1 MSESAGDVGWRSGW
15 AAWAVSTAAVAV
27 LGTAA
32 VLVATTVVPALAG
45 WSADAVVSGSMQPV
59 LQVGDVVL
67 ARPAAAD
74 ELRPGDVLVVADP
87 DHPGAHRVHRL
98 VARDAAGLVLRGDAN
113 PAPDTSP
120 VPPEDVVGVAVV
132 RLPLVGWPLVW
143 ARAGAVGPL
152 VGLAVAA
159 AGLLALAGVHRDAG
173 RPAPRPRATPLAA
186 AAAGCLLVVASTSG
200 GGTAQAA
207 FTAQTTSS
215 APWVVTWSTCDGA
228 ARAAGATHYWAMQ
241 EPTTSL
247 LPQTAVNRGTAGAAG
262 NGLFSL
268 AQTLGQPGPACGGG
282 DTRSAA
288 FNTGLVSGVLP
299 TQAMST
305 APGQPAPGDVTV
317 QVRVRTTGPGALVGF
332 SDRLALY
339 VDTSGLPALGVDDGV
354 RRGLTGSVAV
364 ADGTW
369 HLVTVTVGSGGAA
382 LYLDG
387 AVVGTDPT
395 ITGVRPGSGS
405 WRVGDG
411 LLWGWPGAP
420 LDGHLSGW
428 LAHAAV
434 FPAALTPAG
443 VAQQAS
449 AGAW

>member
-1 MSESAGDVGWRSGW
+1 MSEATEEDSWRSGW

-27 LGTAA
+27 LGTVAL
-32 VLVATTVVPALAG
+32 LVATTVVPALAG

-87 DHPGAHRVHRL
+87 DRPGAHRVHRL
-98 VARDAAGLVLRGDAN
+98 VGQDAAGLRLRGDAN
-113 PAPDTSP
+113 PAPDSSP
-120 VPPEDVVGVAVV
+120 VPPEDVLGVAVV

-152 VGLAVAA
+152 AGLAVAV
-159 AGLLALAGVHRDAG
+159 AGLLALAGVHRDG
-173 RPAPRPRATPLAA
+173 GRPRATPVPPLVA
-186 AAAGCLLVVASTSG
+186 AAAGCLLVVASTSA

-215 APWVVTWSTCDGA
+215 APWAVTWSTCDGA

-241 EPTTSL
+241 EPTTFL
-247 LPQTAVNRGTAGAAG
+247 FPQTAVNRGTAGAAG
-262 NGLFSL
+262 DGLFSL
-268 AQTLGQPGPACGGG
+268 AQTLAQPGPACGGG

-305 APGQPAPGDVTV
+305 APGQPAPGDLTV
-317 QVRVRTTGPGALVGF
+317 QVRVRTAGPGALVGF

-339 VDTSGLPALGVDDGV
+339 VDTAGRPALGVDDGA
-354 RRGLTGSVAV
+354 RHGLTGSAVV
-364 ADGTW
+364 ADGVW
-369 HLVTVTVGSGGAA
+369 HLVTATVGAGGAA

-387 AVVGTDPT
+387 VLVGTDPT

-434 FPAALTPAG
+434 FPAALTAAG
-443 VAQQAS
+443 VGQQAS